1 MSDLTAASVPVNLL
15 TATPQGAN
23 TPGGANPPMSP
34 AETAKRAQI
43 HQTSQ
48 KFEASFLSVMLNEM
62 FSKDD
67 DNVDKA
73 FTGGSGAKMFQAML
87 AESMADKMVKTG
99 GIGLAAS
106 VQREMLKMQGLH

>member
-1 MSDLTAASVPVNLL
+1 MSDLTAASAPAPLL
-15 TATPQGAN
+15 TPTPSAN
-23 TPGGANPPMSP
+23 SGGNPPMSA

-73 FTGGSGAKMFQAML
+73 FTGGSGAKMFQSML
-87 AESMADKMVKTG
+87 AQSMADKMVTNG